1 MKTEGNTAIMTATL
15 YGIKNCDTV
24 QAARRWLEAHGIEYV
39 FHDFR
44 TNGLALALAQDWLR
58 EIGAATLINRRG
70 TTWKQLN
77 AETRDGLEG
86 NTAAA
91 LLVANPTLIKRP
103 VLDIGHQRVVGFSA
117 ANYGE
122 LFKQHTL

>member
-1 MKTEGNTAIMTATL
+1 MTATL

-24 QAARRWLEAHGIEYV
+24 KAARQWLEAHAIEYT

-44 TNGLALALAQDWLR
+44 VDGLTLAQAQAWLD
-58 EIGAATLINRRG
+58 EVGADVLINKRG
-70 TTWKQLN
+70 TTWRQLD
-77 AETRDGLEG
+77 ARTRDSLGP

-117 ANYGE
+117 GNYGE
-122 LFKQHTL
+122 LFKRHTL

>member
-1 MKTEGNTAIMTATL
+1 MTAIL

-24 QAARRWLEAHGIEYV
+24 QAARRWLETHGIEYA

-44 TNGLALALAQDWLR
+44 TDGLALARVQGWLA
-58 EIGAATLINRRG
+58 EIGPATLINRRS
-70 TTWKQLN
+70 TTWKQLD
-77 AETRDGLEG
+77 ATTRASLEG

-91 LLVANPTLIKRP
+91 LLAANPTLIKRP

-117 ANYGE
+117 ENYSE

>member
-1 MKTEGNTAIMTATL
+1 MTATL

-39 FHDFR
+39 FHDVR
-44 TNGLALALAQDWLR
+44 ADGLTLSRVQDWLR
-58 EIGAATLINRRG
+58 EIGAATLINRRS
-70 TTWKQLN
+70 TTWKQLD
-77 AETRDGLEG
+77 AATRDGLEG

-117 ANYGE
+117 ENYGE